1 MDKLRAMLVRQ
12 EGWRNHPYED
22 TMGVLSIGVG
32 RNLDDRGLS
41 DSEVMF
47 LLENDIALSQ
57 TELSRTFEWFGFLN
71 EARQDALVS
80 MHYNLG
86 MTTLLKFKR
95 TLKCLS
101 DGDFLNASEEMLD
114 SKWADQVGDRAVEL
128 SDMIRTGKYPKDKPS
143 PSS

>member
-1 MDKLRAMLVRQ
+1 VRQ

-41 DSEVMF
+41 DSEIMY

-57 TELSRTFEWFGFLN
+57 TELSRTFEWFWLLN

-86 MTTLLKFKR
+86 MTTLLKFKK

-101 DGDFLNASEEMLD
+101 DGDFLSASEEMLD

-128 SDMIRTGKYPKDKPS
+128 SKMMRTGKYSKA
-143 PSS
+143 